1 MKRALKSILNFSRA
15 NKKKLSIVMAAVTVC
30 MLPEIAFSA
39 DSSTDLLQAQQ
50 ATINST
56 FGHGSSLEKY
66 FYIAEVFMSL
76 IAYFRARTPMVFIGL
91 IMVIIFTRI
100 AFGIIG

>member
-1 MKRALKSILNFSRA
+1 MKRALKSIFNFSRA
-15 NKKKLSIVMAAVTVC
+15 NKKKLAIVVAAATAS

-50 ATINST
+50 TTVNST

-76 IAYFRARTPMVFIGL
+76 IAYFRTRTPMVFIGL